1 MNMAASEAPWSG
13 VTAMLVEDHPAL
25 RRILTQ
31 TLATLGFA
39 VTALPDADAAREQIE
54 RDGCPALLF
63 SDVRMPGSM
72 TGIELARWVRE
83 RHPDARILLQT
94 GYAVGDATGFVTITK
109 PFSADQLL
117 EAIQATGLPM
127 SPSKHP
133 PRG

>member
-1 MNMAASEAPWSG
+1 MTMATGETPWPG
-13 VTAMLVEDHPAL
+13 VTALLVEDHPAL
-25 RRILTQ
+25 RRILSQ
-31 TLATLGFA
+31 TLATLGFE
-39 VTALPDADAAREQIE
+39 VTALPDADAARTQIE

-72 TGIELARWVRE
+72 TGIDLARWVRE

-127 SPSKHP
+127 GRSP
-133 PRG
+133 G

>member
-1 MNMAASEAPWSG
+1 MSMATGETPWPG
-13 VTAMLVEDHPAL
+13 VTALLVEDHPAL
-25 RRILTQ
+25 RRILSQ
-31 TLATLGFA
+31 TLATLGFE
-39 VTALPDADAAREQIE
+39 VIALPDADAARTQIE
-54 RDGCPALLF
+54 RHGCPALLF

-72 TGIELARWVRE
+72 TGIDLARWVRE

-127 SPSKHP
+127 GRSP
-133 PRG
+133 G

>member
-1 MNMAASEAPWSG
+1 MSTAASEAPWSG
-13 VTAMLVEDHPAL
+13 VSAMLVEDHPAL
-25 RRILTQ
+25 RRILSQ
-31 TLATLGFA
+31 TLAALGFA
-39 VTALPDADAAREQIE
+39 VTALPDADAARAQIE

-72 TGIELARWVRE
+72 TGIDLARWVRE

-127 SPSKHP
+127 SQSSHSL
-133 PRG
+133 RG